1 MSTKILYFLF
11 YYRVSGENPHSLL
24 FFRLLLLLI
33 MKLYLLP
40 LLIVGGVLL
49 FFGETS
55 TVSNIEEVPVQQAKN
70 ILINSNNFVT
80 NVQLEAIR
88 NKNASPI
95 PSILL
100 NNVSRIS
107 FTYLGL
113 AMCHHYFPLNDPRQ
127 GFVRLGI
134 TLTNII
140 NIMCPHLETKYM
152 FIHESAIDKNRFLQ
166 YKENKASF
174 IADSIPREYNGGSGC
189 MVVKV
194 TSQNPSMIYRPL
206 NLFLGFSMIINVDE
220 MINLFA
226 PEKNLEVFFTLL
238 SPALLWTHTYYH
250 TFAMNS
256 LKGNSNIKFL
266 IDGSKKE

>member
-1 MSTKILYFLF
+1 
-11 YYRVSGENPHSLL
+11 
-24 FFRLLLLLI
+24 
-33 MKLYLLP
+33 
-40 LLIVGGVLL
+40 
-49 FFGETS
+49 
-55 TVSNIEEVPVQQAKN
+55 
-70 ILINSNNFVT
+70 
-80 NVQLEAIR
+80 
-88 NKNASPI
+88 
-95 PSILL
+95 
-100 NNVSRIS
+100 
-107 FTYLGL
+107 
-113 AMCHHYFPLNDPRQ
+113 
-127 GFVRLGI
+127 
-134 TLTNII
+134 
-140 NIMCPHLETKYM
+140 M

-238 SPALLWTHTYYH
+238 SPALLWTHTDYH